1 MNETDAP
8 SAVSLVN
15 DPQRKKPEFL
25 SEPGQDK
32 TVAAILRL
40 AMEISV
46 LRDRIDTHEALAERS
61 GGYKQ
66 EDVEAYMPD
75 PERATMR
82 AVRRKSLIESLI
94 HDLS

>member
-1 MNETDAP
+1 MNETDTP
-8 SAVSLVN
+8 GAVSLVN

-25 SEPGQDK
+25 PEPGQDK
-32 TVAAILRL
+32 AMAAILRL